1 MIREAISKVL
11 TGKDLTREESVGVM
25 DEIMSG
31 KATDAQIGAFLVGL
45 RLKGETVEE
54 IAGAAEV
61 MREKATRVTTKH
73 KVVVDTCGTGGDDSG
88 TFNISTTAAFVVAGA
103 GICVAKHGNRSVS
116 SQCGSADV
124 LRALGVDIEIPPE
137 QVGRCLDE
145 VGIGFLFAPML
156 HGAMKHA
163 IGPRREMG
171 VRTIFNVL
179 GPLTNP
185 AGASHQLIGV
195 YSRALTPVIAQVLN
209 TLGTERAMV
218 VHGSDG
224 LDEITVTGESFLS
237 ILVDKEVWSSK
248 TSPEEYGF
256 TLADPK
262 TLLGGT
268 TEENVQITLDVLSG
282 KERGPKRDIVLLN
295 AAAAI
300 AVSGKAHNFEQGIK
314 MARESLDSGE
324 ALRKLEMLKEASR
337 S

>member
-1 MIREAISKVL
+1 MIREAISKVVM
-11 TGKDLTREESVGVM
+11 GEDLTREESVGVM

-54 IAGAAEV
+54 IAGAAKV
-61 MREKATRVTTKH
+61 MREKVTRVTTKH

-124 LRALGVDIEIPPE
+124 LRALGIDIEIPPE

-156 HGAMKHA
+156 HGAMKYA

-195 YSRALTPVIAQVLN
+195 YSRTLTPVIAQVLN

-237 ILVDKEVWSSK
+237 ILVDGEVWSSK
-248 TSPEEYGF
+248 ISPEEHGF
-256 TLADPK
+256 ELADPK
-262 TLLGGT
+262 ALLGGT
-268 TEENVQITLDVLSG
+268 TEENAQITLDVLSG

-300 AVSGKAHNFEQGIK
+300 SVSAKAHNFEQGIE
-314 MARESLDSGE
+314 MARGSLDSGT

>member
-1 MIREAISKVL
+1 MIREAISKVVM
-11 TGKDLTREESVGVM
+11 GEDLTREESVGVM

-54 IAGAAEV
+54 IAGAAKV
-61 MREKATRVTTKH
+61 MREKVTRVTTKH

-124 LRALGVDIEIPPE
+124 LRALGIDIEIPPE

-156 HGAMKHA
+156 HGAMKYA

-195 YSRALTPVIAQVLN
+195 YSRTLTPVIAQVLN

-237 ILVDKEVWSSK
+237 ILVDGEVWSSK
-248 TSPEEYGF
+248 ISPEEHGF
-256 TLADPK
+256 ELADPEA
-262 TLLGGT
+262 LLGGT
-268 TEENVQITLDVLSG
+268 TEENAQITLDVLSG

-300 AVSGKAHNFEQGIK
+300 SVSAKAHNFEQGIE
-314 MARESLDSGE
+314 MARGSLDSGT